1 VDFGSD
7 VIVLDLEDAVADAK
21 EGGGAR
27 ARPRRPRGYDTSATV
42 TVRVNS
48 VASELFREDVAA
60 VVCDRLDGL
69 LIPKVED
76 RRGGAGERQARSV
89 QIDGVF
95 VDYPI
100 YERAKEEASSPT
112 AGRRGPP

>member
-1 VDFGSD
+1 MDFGSD

-21 EGGGAR
+21 KAEARELVRGAL
-27 ARPRRPRGYDTSATV
+27 AGYDTSATV
-42 TVRVNS
+42 TVHVNS

-69 LIPKVED
+69 LIPKVETVEEALAN
-76 RRGGAGERQARSV
+76 GSASV

-100 YERAKEEASSPT
+100 YERAKKKLHAY
-112 AGRRGPP
+112 RRSQGTP